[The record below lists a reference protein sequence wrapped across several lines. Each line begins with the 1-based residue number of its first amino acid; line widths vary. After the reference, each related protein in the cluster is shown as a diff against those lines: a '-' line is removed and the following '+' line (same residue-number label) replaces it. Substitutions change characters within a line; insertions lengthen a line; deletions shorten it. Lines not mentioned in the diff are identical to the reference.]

1 MSALAPRRDPSLRT
15 PLVWSALLHALIGAA
30 FLLSRSGAPVVQPP
44 TYRVTLI
51 AAPAAPRQIGV
62 VRQTPPAPTP
72 AAAPEPVA
80 APPVSRAMPEPERM
94 KAPPSKAAPVPA
106 PKVATPNAATAKTA
120 KAATAKAASEKST
133 TTKPAAKPA
142 DVAPAAGGGPT
153 GGRGADVANVRTE
166 GTDFPYPVYLQ
177 NVVRQIALQFRPPP
191 NSALR
196 AEVTFLI
203 RRDGSISGLRLVSRS
218 GSFSFDQDAMGAVE
232 AAARANGFGPLPQG
246 FTDDVLPVIFSFDP
260 RLIR

>member
-1 MSALAPRRDPSLRT
+1 VTTLAARRDPSLRT
-15 PLVWSALLHALIGAA
+15 PLVWSALLHLLVVAG
-30 FLLSRSGAPVVQPP
+30 FLANRSRAPVAVPP

-51 AAPAAPRQIGV
+51 AAPAAPRQVGV
-62 VRQTPPAPTP
+62 VRETPPEPAP
-72 AAAPEPVA
+72 APIP
-80 APPVSRAMPEPERM
+80 APPTATPPLSREIPEPERM
-94 KAPPSKAAPVPA
+94 KAPTEAPPVKAPRI
-106 PKVATPNAATAKTA
+106 ATPNAAT
-120 KAATAKAASEKST
+120 
-133 TTKPAAKPA
+133 TKPAAATPKSA
-142 DVAPAAGGGPT
+142 TAPKSSTAPTSTTTGPVAGGGPT

-166 GTDFPYPVYLQ
+166 GIEFPYPVYLQ

-218 GSFSFDQDAMGAVE
+218 RSFSFDQDAMGAVE
-232 AAARANGFGPLPQG
+232 AAARSNAFGPLPQG